1 MPEKGLLLN
10 EILANEFFDF
20 SPLKLMPDRSQSGM
34 EICVLLAR
42 PEDRKWGSSLS
53 ISSSSTEH

>member
-20 SPLKLMPDRSQSGM
+20 SPFKLMPDRSHLRTFGETGRQEMGF
-34 EICVLLAR
+34 
-42 PEDRKWGSSLS
+42 
-53 ISSSSTEH
+53 ISVDL